1 MINPVIKKI
10 YKKIKKYNTIVIAR
24 HIGPDP
30 DAVCS
35 QIALRD
41 TIKATFP
48 SKNVYAV
55 GMSVSRFKSFGTLD
69 KINEE
74 ELDNPLLIVLDV
86 PNISRIDG
94 ITFSKY
100 NEVIKI
106 DHHPYEDKMGDTE
119 LVDTTSCS
127 VAQLIGELVLN
138 TRLKLTKEVAENIFL
153 GIVSDSDRF
162 LLQYTTAKTFKIV
175 NQIIEKTNLDFTN
188 LYVRLYERPLNEIRF
203 QGYLA
208 QNLITTENGFA
219 YIKIT
224 TDDIKNFG
232 VDSSTAS
239 NMINNFN
246 YIKEIKVWT
255 FITYDQKS
263 TMYKVNIRSR
273 NVVINDIAAK
283 YHGGGHK
290 FASGVRT
297 TNEVDIDNLI
307 KDLDERCR
315 GGNPEKKN

>member
-10 YKKIKKYNTIVIAR
+10 YKKIKKYNPIVIAR

-30 DAVCS
+30 AAVCS

-175 NQIIEKTNLDFTN
+175 NQIIEKHNLDFTN

-273 NVVINDIAAK
+273 NVIINDIAAK

-297 TNEVDIDNLI
+297 TSEVDIDNLI
-307 KDLDERCR
+307 KDLDERCLEV
-315 GGNPEKKN
+315 NHE

>member
-208 QNLITTENGFA
+208 QNLIITENGFA

-273 NVVINDIAAK
+273 NVIINDIAAK

-307 KDLDERCR
+307 KDLDERCWEV
-315 GGNPEKKN
+315 NHE

>member
-55 GMSVSRFKSFGTLD
+55 GMSVSRFKSFGILD

-315 GGNPEKKN
+315 EVNHE

>member
-48 SKNVYAV
+48 SKNVYAI

-94 ITFSKY
+94 ITFSRYK
-100 NEVIKI
+100 EVIKI

-208 QNLITTENGFA
+208 QNLITTENGLA

-297 TNEVDIDNLI
+297 TNEADIDNLI

-315 GGNPEKKN
+315 EINHE

>member
-1 MINPVIKKI
+1 MF
-10 YKKIKKYNTIVIAR
+10 
-24 HIGPDP
+24 PD
-30 DAVCS
+30 
-35 QIALRD
+35 
-41 TIKATFP
+41 
-48 SKNVYAV
+48 KNVYAV

-224 TDDIKNFG
+224 TDYIKNFG

-273 NVVINDIAAK
+273 NVIINDIAAK

-297 TNEVDIDNLI
+297 TSEVDIDNLI

-315 GGNPEKKN
+315 EVNHE

>member
-208 QNLITTENGFA
+208 QNLIITENGFA

-307 KDLDERCR
+307 KDLDER
-315 GGNPEKKN
+315 

>member
-138 TRLKLTKEVAENIFL
+138 TRFKLTKEVAENIFL

-263 TMYKVNIRSR
+263 SMYKVNIRSR
-273 NVVINDIAAK
+273 NVIINDIAAK

-297 TNEVDIDNLI
+297 TSEVDIDNLI
-307 KDLDERCR
+307 KDLDERCLEV
-315 GGNPEKKN
+315 NHE

>member
-273 NVVINDIAAK
+273 NVIINDIAAK

-297 TNEVDIDNLI
+297 TSEVDIDNLI
-307 KDLDERCR
+307 KDLDERCWEV
-315 GGNPEKKN
+315 NHE

>member
-224 TDDIKNFG
+224 SDDIKNFG

-297 TNEVDIDNLI
+297 TDEVDIDNLI

-315 GGNPEKKN
+315 EVNHE

>member
-188 LYVRLYERPLNEIRF
+188 LYVKLYERPLNEIRF

-273 NVVINDIAAK
+273 NVIINDIAAK

-297 TNEVDIDNLI
+297 TSEVDIDNLI
-307 KDLDERCR
+307 KDLDERCLEV
-315 GGNPEKKN
+315 NHE

>member
-94 ITFSKY
+94 ITFSRYK
-100 NEVIKI
+100 EVIKI

-273 NVVINDIAAK
+273 NVVINDIATK

-297 TNEVDIDNLI
+297 TNEADIDNLI

-315 GGNPEKKN
+315 EINHE

>member
-48 SKNVYAV
+48 SKNVYAI

-94 ITFSKY
+94 ITFSRYK
-100 NEVIKI
+100 EVIKI

-224 TDDIKNFG
+224 TDDIRNFG

-297 TNEVDIDNLI
+297 TNEADIDNLI

-315 GGNPEKKN
+315 EINHE

>member
-94 ITFSKY
+94 ITFSRYK
-100 NEVIKI
+100 EVIKI

-208 QNLITTENGFA
+208 QNLITTENGLA

-224 TDDIKNFG
+224 SDDIKNFG

-297 TNEVDIDNLI
+297 TNEADIDNLI
-307 KDLDERCR
+307 KDLDERCWEI
-315 GGNPEKKN
+315 NHE

>member
-94 ITFSKY
+94 ITFSRYK
-100 NEVIKI
+100 EVIKI
-106 DHHPYEDKMGDTE
+106 DHHPYEDKMGNTE

-297 TNEVDIDNLI
+297 TNETDIDNLI

-315 GGNPEKKN
+315 EINHE

>member
-263 TMYKVNIRSR
+263 SMYKVNIRSR
-273 NVVINDIAAK
+273 NVIINDIAAK

-297 TNEVDIDNLI
+297 TSEVDIDNLI
-307 KDLDERCR
+307 KDLDERCLEV
-315 GGNPEKKN
+315 NHE

>member
-315 GGNPEKKN
+315 KVNHE

>member
-106 DHHPYEDKMGDTE
+106 AHHPYEDKMGDTE

-273 NVVINDIAAK
+273 NVIINDIAAK

-290 FASGVRT
+290 FASGVRAT
-297 TNEVDIDNLI
+297 SEVDIDNLI
-307 KDLDERCR
+307 KDLDERCLEV
-315 GGNPEKKN
+315 NHE

>member
-48 SKNVYAV
+48 SKNVYAI

-94 ITFSKY
+94 ITFSRYK
-100 NEVIKI
+100 EVIKI

-273 NVVINDIAAK
+273 NVVINDIATK

-297 TNEVDIDNLI
+297 TNEADIDNLI

-315 GGNPEKKN
+315 EINHE

>member
-94 ITFSKY
+94 ITFSRYK
-100 NEVIKI
+100 EVIKI

-208 QNLITTENGFA
+208 QNLITTENGLA

-224 TDDIKNFG
+224 SDDIKNFG

-297 TNEVDIDNLI
+297 TNEADIDNLI

-315 GGNPEKKN
+315 EINHE

>member
-10 YKKIKKYNTIVIAR
+10 YKKIKKYNTIVITR

-94 ITFSKY
+94 ITFSRYK
-100 NEVIKI
+100 EVIKI

-297 TNEVDIDNLI
+297 TNEADIDNLI

-315 GGNPEKKN
+315 EINHE

>member
-224 TDDIKNFG
+224 SDDIKNFG

-273 NVVINDIAAK
+273 NVVINDIATK

-315 GGNPEKKN
+315 EVNHE

>member
-162 LLQYTTAKTFKIV
+162 LLQYTTAKTVKIV

-273 NVVINDIAAK
+273 NVIINDIAAK

-307 KDLDERCR
+307 KDLDERCLEV
-315 GGNPEKKN
+315 NHE

>member
-94 ITFSKY
+94 ITFSRYK
-100 NEVIKI
+100 EVIKI

-138 TRLKLTKEVAENIFL
+138 TRLKITKEVAENIFL

-297 TNEVDIDNLI
+297 TNEADIDNLI

-315 GGNPEKKN
+315 EINHE

>member
-10 YKKIKKYNTIVIAR
+10 YKKIKKYNTIIIAR

-94 ITFSKY
+94 ITFSRYK
-100 NEVIKI
+100 EVIKI

-283 YHGGGHK
+283 YNGGGHK

-297 TNEVDIDNLI
+297 TNEADIDNLI
-307 KDLDERCR
+307 KDLDERCSEI
-315 GGNPEKKN
+315 NHE

>member
-239 NMINNFN
+239 NTINNFN

-315 GGNPEKKN
+315 EVNHE

>member
-273 NVVINDIAAK
+273 NVIINDIAAK

-307 KDLDERCR
+307 KDLDERCLEV
-315 GGNPEKKN
+315 NHE

>member
-48 SKNVYAV
+48 SKNVYAI

-69 KINEE
+69 KINED

-94 ITFSKY
+94 ITFSRYK
-100 NEVIKI
+100 EVIKI

-273 NVVINDIAAK
+273 KVVINDIAAK

-297 TNEVDIDNLI
+297 TNEADIDNLI

-315 GGNPEKKN
+315 EINHE

>member
-94 ITFSKY
+94 ITFSRYK
-100 NEVIKI
+100 EVIKI

-162 LLQYTTAKTFKIV
+162 LLQYTTAKTFKVV

-208 QNLITTENGFA
+208 QNLITTENGLA

-224 TDDIKNFG
+224 TDDIKNFD

-273 NVVINDIAAK
+273 NVVINDIATK

-297 TNEVDIDNLI
+297 TNEADIDNLI

-315 GGNPEKKN
+315 EINHE

>member
-94 ITFSKY
+94 ITFSRYK
-100 NEVIKI
+100 EVIKI

-297 TNEVDIDNLI
+297 TNEADIDNLI
-307 KDLDERCR
+307 KDLDERCSEI
-315 GGNPEKKN
+315 NHE

>member
-55 GMSVSRFKSFGTLD
+55 GMSVSRFKSFGALD

-94 ITFSKY
+94 ITFSRYK
-100 NEVIKI
+100 EVIKI

-208 QNLITTENGFA
+208 QNLITTENGLA

-297 TNEVDIDNLI
+297 TNEADIDNLI

-315 GGNPEKKN
+315 EINHE

>member
-10 YKKIKKYNTIVIAR
+10 YKKIKKYNTIVSAR

-162 LLQYTTAKTFKIV
+162 LLQYTTPKTFKIV

-273 NVVINDIAAK
+273 NVIINDIAAK

-297 TNEVDIDNLI
+297 TSEVDIDNLI
-307 KDLDERCR
+307 KDLDERCLEV
-315 GGNPEKKN
+315 NHE

>member
-94 ITFSKY
+94 ITFSRYK
-100 NEVIKI
+100 EVIKI

-138 TRLKLTKEVAENIFL
+138 TRLKLTKEAAENIFL

-297 TNEVDIDNLI
+297 TNEADIDNLI

-315 GGNPEKKN
+315 EINHE

>member
-94 ITFSKY
+94 ITFSRYK
-100 NEVIKI
+100 EVIKI

-208 QNLITTENGFA
+208 QNLITTENGLA

-297 TNEVDIDNLI
+297 TNEADIDNLI

-315 GGNPEKKN
+315 EINHE

>member
-94 ITFSKY
+94 ITFSRYK
-100 NEVIKI
+100 EVIKI

-273 NVVINDIAAK
+273 NVIINDIAAK

-297 TNEVDIDNLI
+297 TSEVDIDNLI
-307 KDLDERCR
+307 KDLDERCLEV
-315 GGNPEKKN
+315 NHE

>member
-273 NVVINDIAAK
+273 NVIINDIAAK

-297 TNEVDIDNLI
+297 TSEVDIDNLI

-315 GGNPEKKN
+315 EVNHE

>member
-1 MINPVIKKI
+1 VINPVIKKI

-315 GGNPEKKN
+315 EVNHE

>member
-273 NVVINDIAAK
+273 NVIINDIAAK

-297 TNEVDIDNLI
+297 TSAVDIDNLI
-307 KDLDERCR
+307 KDLDERCLEV
-315 GGNPEKKN
+315 NHE

>member
-153 GIVSDSDRF
+153 GLVSDSDRF

-208 QNLITTENGFA
+208 QNFITTENGFA

-224 TDDIKNFG
+224 TDYIKNFG

-297 TNEVDIDNLI
+297 TSEVDIDNLI
-307 KDLDERCR
+307 KDLDERCLEV
-315 GGNPEKKN
+315 NHE

>member
-94 ITFSKY
+94 ITFSRYK
-100 NEVIKI
+100 EVIKI

-224 TDDIKNFG
+224 SDDIKNFG

-315 GGNPEKKN
+315 EVNHE

>member
-48 SKNVYAV
+48 SKNVYAI

-94 ITFSKY
+94 ITFSRYK
-100 NEVIKI
+100 EVIKI

-224 TDDIKNFG
+224 TNDIKNFG

-297 TNEVDIDNLI
+297 TNEADIDNLI

-315 GGNPEKKN
+315 EINHE